1 LDILKVANKGKHFY
15 VFEIHYK
22 AAKCKE
28 ALKEKYVFEYNVIL
42 YLVIE
47 KDKRQKTNKR
57 MMAHLCFHQDIQWLH
72 RIRAAVLRSVGLHIH
87 HCSYW

>member
-1 LDILKVANKGKHFY
+1 VANKGKHIY

-22 AAKCKE
+22 A
-28 ALKEKYVFEYNVIL
+28 EKFKQVLNEQYVFESNVML
-42 YLVIE
+42 YLVTE

-57 MMAHLCFHQDIQWLH
+57 MMAHLCFHQDVQWLH
-72 RIRAAVLRSVGLHIH
+72 RICAAVLRSVGLHIH